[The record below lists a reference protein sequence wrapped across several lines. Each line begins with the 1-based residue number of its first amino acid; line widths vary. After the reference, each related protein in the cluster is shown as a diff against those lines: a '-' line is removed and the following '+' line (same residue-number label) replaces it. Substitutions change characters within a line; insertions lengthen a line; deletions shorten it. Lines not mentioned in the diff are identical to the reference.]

1 MSRKIA
7 LKQIIESVLDHSLYN
22 NDSNNHDLD
31 RLMVIHNKRMA
42 GMEADTKNLYRQFEK
57 LIKMLG
63 SDKDALK
70 IGGRY
75 EFDESE
81 APAIFVLMSQ
91 LHTGQ
96 GIIAEFIEAHK
107 YNAHFSS
114 NDVIEFIHALRDE
127 ASKKDTSNPKEL
139 AQLAQFFEN
148 ILLNSPQY
156 LLETCHTL
164 INSLEVGLHDLP
176 YNEQSE
182 FLRKVENIL
191 RMECA
196 LPSQSKKL

>member
-1 MSRKIA
+1 MPKKVT
-7 LKQIIESVLDHSLYN
+7 LKEIIESVLDHSLYN

-31 RLMVIHNKRMA
+31 RLTVIHNKRMA
-42 GMEADTKNLYRQFEK
+42 GMEANTKNLYRQFEK

-91 LHTGQ
+91 LHTGK
-96 GIIAEFIEAHK
+96 GIIAEFVEAHK
-107 YNAHFSS
+107 YNTHFSS

-127 ASKKDTSNPKEL
+127 ASKKDTMDQNEL
-139 AQLAQFFEN
+139 AWLAQFFED
-148 ILLNSPQY
+148 IFLDSPLY
-156 LLETCHTL
+156 LLETCHAIIDAFAEEL
-164 INSLEVGLHDLP
+164 RDLP

-182 FLRKVENIL
+182 FLKKVEKIL
-191 RMECA
+191 RKKCA
-196 LPSQSKKL
+196 FPNQSKKL